1 MRISLHYLSIL
12 HLLSLYFFFRKSSLM
27 ILCIFYLSFLTL
39 SLVNPFLSPM
49 ISLLRFHFFRV
60 SFPFIIH
67 HLYSYVYFQY
77 VYGLSLSASA
87 KIHLFVFSSVQFSK
101 KTFLFSSNSTLSIL
115 RSFLFIFP
123 TIFRLN
129 LALYDAMFAHMYIC
143 TFGVRTLRVSGDNVT
158 F

>member
-49 ISLLRFHFFRV
+49 ISLLRFQFFRV

-101 KTFLFSSNSTLSIL
+101 KLFCFLQIPLLAFLDLFYLSSQLFSVLT
-115 RSFLFIFP
+115 
-123 TIFRLN
+123 
-129 LALYDAMFAHMYIC
+129 
-143 TFGVRTLRVSGDNVT
+143 
-158 F
+158 